1 MESLPAD
8 AVAKLIA
15 DIFAAVSRMLNDI
28 LMAFLIA
35 FAAPGPQVGDDSDT
49 DEAEE
54 ETQRTD
60 PEKSVNMGKI
70 LLKMQHGVCEEHYSP
85 GEDKGEENISP
96 VTMPGQESPESGT
109 DSDHFSPPTPLPVP
123 SPPSPPWRQ
132 RKPLPIR

>member
-35 FAAPGPQVGDDSDT
+35 FAAPGPPVGDDSDT
-49 DEAEE
+49 EEAED

-96 VTMPGQESPESGT
+96 VSLLSQGPTQIIFPRRRLYQCHPRHRRRGGKESLCQYG
-109 DSDHFSPPTPLPVP
+109 DLG
-123 SPPSPPWRQ
+123 
-132 RKPLPIR
+132 